1 MLGSL
6 RLTWRNLQRRGLRK
20 VATLVS
26 KYDGL
31 EDFEI
36 IHDSVLRQGRPQP
49 LWVDVIPFEL
59 SNLEVDTKSKS
70 PAIRDPRIGQ
80 GIDSSTGRFLEPIEP
95 TPESQLHDLPERTE
109 WGVYADIPELTHVL
123 VDSLRHERAKFNLVY
138 VPHYLGPIRVSQSPI
153 REQFTVVTIWLS
165 IGKATYPNL
174 ASSSGP
180 ARLAADTKLDPERF
194 KAEHGDHFVSGF
206 EQRSVAVVVWVV
218 TCGDQE
224 TKERLAT
231 WCKTRFDRSASLDE
245 NSQFMEKLLTNERMA
260 SGQAHFYASSA
271 SSKSMTVQDSVSF
284 ARASELLRQ
293 HSKDDQAI
301 LTRVR
306 FEPYVRGNDSTLAV
320 EDHRGPWAEAWKL
333 LYLTRH
339 LAVVLDK
346 VDDTLSSKTINAL
359 DEIEKRLLVSQRD
372 ALQGRQSLRPLIAD
386 ITKLQRTLQECFDK
400 KAEMVNA
407 ENQQAKQQEEDAK
420 KQEAAEKERQQTV
433 ATEKK
438 GTSCFSACLIM

>member
-1 MLGSL
+1 M
-6 RLTWRNLQRRGLRK
+6 
-20 VATLVS
+20 
-26 KYDGL
+26 
-31 EDFEI
+31 
-36 IHDSVLRQGRPQP
+36 
-49 LWVDVIPFEL
+49 
-59 SNLEVDTKSKS
+59 
-70 PAIRDPRIGQ
+70 
-80 GIDSSTGRFLEPIEP
+80 
-95 TPESQLHDLPERTE
+95 PESQQQDLPEHIE
-109 WGVYADIPELTHVL
+109 WSVYADVPQLTHVL
-123 VDSLRHERAKFNLVY
+123 VSSLRHERANFSLVH
-138 VPHYLGPIRVSQSPI
+138 VPHYLGKIRVSQSPI
-153 REQFTVVTIWLS
+153 LEQFTVLTRWFSV
-165 IGKATYPNL
+165 GNATRPNL
-174 ASSSGP
+174 ASSSDP
-180 ARLAADTKLDPERF
+180 ARLAADTKLDPDRF
-194 KAEHGDHFVSGF
+194 KAEHGDHFVSAF

-231 WCKTRFDRSASLDE
+231 WCKTRFDQPASLDE
-245 NSQFMEKLLTNERMA
+245 NSQFMERLLTGTNERTTA

-271 SSKSMTVQDSVSF
+271 FSKSMTVQDSVPF

-339 LAVVLDK
+339 LAVVLYK

-400 KAEMVNA
+400 KAEMINT
-407 ENQQAKQQEEDAK
+407 ENQQAKQQDEDAR

-438 GTSCFSACLIM
+438 GTNCFSACLIM